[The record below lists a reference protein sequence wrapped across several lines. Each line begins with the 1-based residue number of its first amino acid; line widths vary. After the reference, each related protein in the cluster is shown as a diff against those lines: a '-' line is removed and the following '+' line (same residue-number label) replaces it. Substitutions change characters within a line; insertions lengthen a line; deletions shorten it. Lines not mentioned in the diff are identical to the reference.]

1 MMGVYPPTSLWT
13 SQHRPKASAIRRTT
27 GLGSGSML
35 SANGWVRVTK
45 EEMAQ
50 PRKGL
55 GHNGVIG
62 LTCLICDL
70 YTEQKVGADT

>member
-1 MMGVYPPTSLWT
+1 MPWIL
-13 SQHRPKASAIRRTT
+13 QHRPKASAIWHTT
-27 GLGSGSML
+27 GLGSGAML
-35 SANGWVRVTK
+35 KGRGWVRVTK

-50 PRKGL
+50 LRKGL

-70 YTEQKVGADT
+70 YTEQKGGDDT